1 MRMNLEKI
9 SPIKRAKVEKG
20 IDLVEKWNENEKII
34 EKMIIFGSSV
44 TNYCTE
50 DRDIDVCLISDFTTA
65 NDAYFRVHGGL
76 SIAMD
81 DVVDVFNFKR
91 IGEKFKNEILK
102 KGELSMNI
110 KNKNALILIYI

>member
-9 SPIKRAKVEKG
+9 SSIKRAKIEKG

-50 DRDIDVCLISDFTTA
+50 DSDIDVCLVSDYTTA
-65 NDAYFRVHGGL
+65 NNAYFRVHGGL
-76 SIAMD
+76 GRVMD
-81 DVVDVFNFKR
+81 DVVDIFNFRR
-91 IGEKFKNEILK
+91 IGEKLKNEILK
-102 KGELSMNI
+102 KGVIVYE
-110 KNKNALILIYI
+110 Y